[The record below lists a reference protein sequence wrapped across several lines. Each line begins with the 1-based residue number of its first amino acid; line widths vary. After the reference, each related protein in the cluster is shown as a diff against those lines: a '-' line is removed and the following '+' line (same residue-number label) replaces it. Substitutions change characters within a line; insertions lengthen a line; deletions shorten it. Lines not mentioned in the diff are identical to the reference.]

1 MRYKVEYHMNNNFF
15 NKDTINKIKL
25 VLNNRRIIV
34 EIYVNGKAYIERR
47 DYKKIEEGKMRFVE
61 AEEILRLATPVYG
74 ALQLLD
80 LFNERIEKIR
90 IFSTSYMTMNG
101 VERDMKTIVGVNANR
116 NFNVLEIYP

>member
-1 MRYKVEYHMNNNFF
+1 MNDKFF
-15 NKDTINKIKL
+15 NNETINKIKL

-34 EIYVNGKAYIERR
+34 EIYVNGKSYIERR
-47 DYKKIEEGKMRFVE
+47 DYKKIEEGKMRLVE
-61 AEEILRLATPVYG
+61 ADEILRVATPVYG

-90 IFSTSYMTMNG
+90 IFSTTYMTMDS
-101 VERDMKTIVGVNANR
+101 VERDMKMIIGVNANR